1 MYSDADIAG
10 VKCKNVSFKDETVES
25 ILAICLKGT
34 GLNFAIEE
42 KTIVIWKG
50 NPVKQI
56 VEKEWVLKG
65 LVVDEKG
72 QPLPGATVILKGTAL
87 GVVTDTAGIFKIA
100 LPDGDKHVEYAEGI
114 FVGYRGYDKLK
125 REVQYPFGYGLSYTR
140 FKLSAPTVGTPKTDG
155 SVTVT
160 CKLTNTGR
168 TAGAEVV
175 QLYVSNKD
183 TTVEHPEKELKGF
196 RKVYLEP
203 GETKSIEIT
212 VPAEAFSHYDTGSR
226 RFVIDRGSHDILLGF
241 SSRDIK
247 AKMSVGISR

>member
-1 MYSDADIAG
+1 MQSWEP
-10 VKCKNVSFKDETVES
+10 S
-25 ILAICLKGT
+25 
-34 GLNFAIEE
+34 
-42 KTIVIWKG
+42 
-50 NPVKQI
+50 
-56 VEKEWVLKG
+56 LKG
-65 LVVDEKG
+65 LLWAWYGG
-72 QPLPGATVILKGTAL
+72 QEAGTAIARTL
-87 GVVTDTAGIFKIA
+87 FGELNPSGKLPVTFEKRWEDNPTFHSYYD
-100 LPDGDKHVEYAEGI
+100 PEGDKHVEYTEGI